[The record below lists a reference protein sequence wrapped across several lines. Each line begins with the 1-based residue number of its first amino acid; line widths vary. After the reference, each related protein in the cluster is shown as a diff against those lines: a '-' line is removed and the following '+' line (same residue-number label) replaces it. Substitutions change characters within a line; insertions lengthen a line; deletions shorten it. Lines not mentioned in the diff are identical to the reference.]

1 MSKQYNLVADQYDL
15 SFQIAPYR
23 LHIEAYSVFNLVGDV
38 SDHLVLELAAGTGF
52 YSRAMR
58 QRGAARVVGV
68 DIADEMI
75 QIGRM
80 AEQNEPLGIEYHVQD
95 VTQFKS
101 DTLFDLALAVYLL
114 HYAPTREALFAMAQS
129 ISDNIKP
136 GGRFVTYQLN
146 PGISR
151 EPHYY
156 QQQPGMDIRITAP
169 TPVDGE
175 AMPFSVK
182 LGDMVLPE
190 VVAYRW
196 NKETVDAALNAAGF
210 RDIRWIQPQLSP
222 AGAEQFGAET
232 FAAYLRQ
239 PHAVL
244 IECFKL

>member
-15 SFQIAPYR
+15 SFQLAPYR
-23 LHIEAYSVFNLVGDV
+23 LHIEAYSVFNLIGDV
-38 SDHLVLELAAGTGF
+38 SNQQVLDLATGTGF
-52 YSRAMR
+52 YARALC
-58 QRGAARVVGV
+58 QQGAARVVGV
-68 DIADEMI
+68 DIADQMI
-75 QIGRM
+75 QIGRR

-101 DTLFDLALAVYLL
+101 DTLFDLALAIYLM

-129 ISDNIKP
+129 ISNNIKP

-146 PGISR
+146 PDISR
-151 EPHYY
+151 QLDYY
-156 QQQPGMDIRITAP
+156 QQQPGMDIKVSGP

-175 AMPFSVK
+175 AMPFSAK
-182 LGDMVLPE
+182 LGDMVMPE

-196 NKETVDAALNAAGF
+196 DKETVDAALHAAGF
-210 RDIRWIQPQLSP
+210 RDIRWLQPELSS
-222 AGAEQFGAET
+222 AGAEQYGAET

-244 IECFKL
+244 IECFKQ